1 MRPRQ
6 LTSGLKSI
14 HISRLNSVGT
24 QLGHRFGQCAGG
36 IRHGLCCRKLSV
48 YTVLNVLVTLYT
60 VLNVLVT
67 LYTVLN
73 VLVTPIDVA
82 KSQNMITSL
91 GYANMRP

>member
-67 LYTVLN
+67 
-73 VLVTPIDVA
+73 PIDVA